1 MLKINTLLVIFV
13 PRCIFFIKKEVLFN
27 ISYNNYIEGNKK
39 GRYMKNIRKY
49 IYIITIIIFIIFC
62 IMVIIRK
69 RELKDNN
76 INYTVNKEDIIVN
89 NDKINDEEEYIYV
102 DIKGEVINP
111 NVYKIKKGLRV
122 IDVINLAG
130 GLTEESDT
138 SNINLSKIV
147 TDEMVIVIKSK
158 NNEEVYIDSDVDI
171 NNNNNNNNNNQLI
184 DINTCTIDELL
195 TLPGIGESKA
205 NNIIEYRKKNKF
217 NTINDIM
224 NVSGISESLFNK
236 IKEYIKV

>member
-1 MLKINTLLVIFV
+1 
-13 PRCIFFIKKEVLFN
+13 
-27 ISYNNYIEGNKK
+27 
-39 GRYMKNIRKY
+39 MKNIRKY

-69 RELKDNN
+69 RELKDTNV
-76 INYTVNKEDIIVN
+76 NYKVNKEDIIVN

-158 NNEEVYIDSDVDI
+158 NNEKVYIDSDVDI
-171 NNNNNNNNNNQLI
+171 NNNNNQLI
-184 DINTCTIDELL
+184 NINTCTIDELL

>member
-1 MLKINTLLVIFV
+1 
-13 PRCIFFIKKEVLFN
+13 
-27 ISYNNYIEGNKK
+27 
-39 GRYMKNIRKY
+39 MKNIRKY

-76 INYTVNKEDIIVN
+76 VNYKVNKEDIIVN

-111 NVYKIKKGLRV
+111 NVYKIQKGLRV

-171 NNNNNNNNNNQLI
+171 NNNNQLI

-195 TLPGIGESKA
+195 TLPGIGKSKA

>member
-1 MLKINTLLVIFV
+1 
-13 PRCIFFIKKEVLFN
+13 
-27 ISYNNYIEGNKK
+27 
-39 GRYMKNIRKY
+39 MKNIRKY
-49 IYIITIIIFIIFC
+49 IYVITIIIFIIFC
-62 IMVIIRK
+62 VIIVFRK
-69 RELKDNN
+69 KELKDNN
-76 INYTVNKEDIIVN
+76 INYTVNKENILINNENEDI
-89 NDKINDEEEYIYV
+89 EEEYIYV

-111 NVYKIKKGLRV
+111 NVYKLKKGLRV

-158 NNEEVYIDSDVDI
+158 TEEKEYINSDI
-171 NNNNNNNNNNQLI
+171 ELSNNNYNNTLI
-184 DINTCTIDELL
+184 NINSCTINELL
-195 TLPGIGESKA
+195 TLPGIGEVKA

-217 NTINDIM
+217 NTIKDIM
-224 NVSGISESLFNK
+224 NVSGISESLFKK

>member
-1 MLKINTLLVIFV
+1 
-13 PRCIFFIKKEVLFN
+13 
-27 ISYNNYIEGNKK
+27 
-39 GRYMKNIRKY
+39 MKNIRKY

-62 IMVIIRK
+62 VVVIIRK

-76 INYTVNKEDIIVN
+76 INYTVNKEEDIIN
-89 NDKINDEEEYIYV
+89 KDNEDNEEEYIYV

-171 NNNNNNNNNNQLI
+171 NNNNNNQLI
-184 DINTCTIDELL
+184 DINTCTISELL

>member
-1 MLKINTLLVIFV
+1 
-13 PRCIFFIKKEVLFN
+13 
-27 ISYNNYIEGNKK
+27 
-39 GRYMKNIRKY
+39 MKNIRKY

-76 INYTVNKEDIIVN
+76 VNYKVNKEDIIVN

-111 NVYKIKKGLRV
+111 NVYKIQKGLRV

-171 NNNNNNNNNNQLI
+171 NNNNNNNKLI

>member
-1 MLKINTLLVIFV
+1 
-13 PRCIFFIKKEVLFN
+13 
-27 ISYNNYIEGNKK
+27 
-39 GRYMKNIRKY
+39 MKNIRKY

-76 INYTVNKEDIIVN
+76 VNYTVNKEEDIIN
-89 NDKINDEEEYIYV
+89 KDNEDNEEEYIYV

-111 NVYKIKKGLRV
+111 NVYKIQKGLRV

-158 NNEEVYIDSDVDI
+158 NNEKVYIDSDVDI
-171 NNNNNNNNNNQLI
+171 NNNNQLI

-195 TLPGIGESKA
+195 TLPGIGKSKA

>member
-1 MLKINTLLVIFV
+1 
-13 PRCIFFIKKEVLFN
+13 
-27 ISYNNYIEGNKK
+27 
-39 GRYMKNIRKY
+39 MKNIRKY

-62 IMVIIRK
+62 VMVIIRK

-89 NDKINDEEEYIYV
+89 NEKEDNEEEYIYV

-111 NVYKIKKGLRV
+111 NVYKVKKGLRV

-171 NNNNNNNNNNQLI
+171 NNNNQLI
-184 DINTCTIDELL
+184 DINTCTINELL

-224 NVSGISESLFNK
+224 NVSGISEPLFNK

>member
-1 MLKINTLLVIFV
+1 
-13 PRCIFFIKKEVLFN
+13 
-27 ISYNNYIEGNKK
+27 
-39 GRYMKNIRKY
+39 MKNIRKY

-76 INYTVNKEDIIVN
+76 VNYKVNKEKDIIVN

-171 NNNNNNNNNNQLI
+171 NNNNNNNQLI

>member
-1 MLKINTLLVIFV
+1 
-13 PRCIFFIKKEVLFN
+13 
-27 ISYNNYIEGNKK
+27 
-39 GRYMKNIRKY
+39 MKNIRKY

-69 RELKDNN
+69 KELKDNN
-76 INYTVNKEDIIVN
+76 INYTVNKEEDIIN
-89 NDKINDEEEYIYV
+89 KDNEDNEEEYIYV

-111 NVYKIKKGLRV
+111 NVYKIEKGLRV

-171 NNNNNNNNNNQLI
+171 NNNNNNQLI

>member
-1 MLKINTLLVIFV
+1 
-13 PRCIFFIKKEVLFN
+13 
-27 ISYNNYIEGNKK
+27 
-39 GRYMKNIRKY
+39 MKNIRKY

-76 INYTVNKEDIIVN
+76 INYTVNKEEDIIN
-89 NDKINDEEEYIYV
+89 KDNEDNEEEYIYV

-111 NVYKIKKGLRV
+111 NVYKIQKGLRV

-171 NNNNNNNNNNQLI
+171 NNNNQLI

>member
-1 MLKINTLLVIFV
+1 
-13 PRCIFFIKKEVLFN
+13 
-27 ISYNNYIEGNKK
+27 
-39 GRYMKNIRKY
+39 MKNIRKY

-62 IMVIIRK
+62 VMVIIRK

-76 INYTVNKEDIIVN
+76 INYTVNKEEDIIN
-89 NDKINDEEEYIYV
+89 KDNEEEYIYV

-171 NNNNNNNNNNQLI
+171 NNNNNNNQLI

-195 TLPGIGESKA
+195 TLPGIGKSKA

>member
-1 MLKINTLLVIFV
+1 
-13 PRCIFFIKKEVLFN
+13 
-27 ISYNNYIEGNKK
+27 
-39 GRYMKNIRKY
+39 MKNIRKY

-76 INYTVNKEDIIVN
+76 INYTVNKEEDIIVN
-89 NDKINDEEEYIYV
+89 NDKINELEEYIYV

-111 NVYKIKKGLRV
+111 NVYKIQKGLRV

-171 NNNNNNNNNNQLI
+171 NNNNQLI

-195 TLPGIGESKA
+195 TLPGIGKSKA

>member
-1 MLKINTLLVIFV
+1 
-13 PRCIFFIKKEVLFN
+13 
-27 ISYNNYIEGNKK
+27 
-39 GRYMKNIRKY
+39 MKNIRKY

-76 INYTVNKEDIIVN
+76 INYTVNKENIIVN

-138 SNINLSKIV
+138 SNINLSKIA

-171 NNNNNNNNNNQLI
+171 NNNNNNNQLI

>member
-1 MLKINTLLVIFV
+1 
-13 PRCIFFIKKEVLFN
+13 
-27 ISYNNYIEGNKK
+27 
-39 GRYMKNIRKY
+39 MKNIRKY
-49 IYIITIIIFIIFC
+49 IYIITIIICIIFC

-76 INYTVNKEDIIVN
+76 INYTVNKENIIVN

-171 NNNNNNNNNNQLI
+171 NNNNQLI

>member
-1 MLKINTLLVIFV
+1 
-13 PRCIFFIKKEVLFN
+13 
-27 ISYNNYIEGNKK
+27 
-39 GRYMKNIRKY
+39 MKNIRKY

-76 INYTVNKEDIIVN
+76 INYTVNKEEDIIN
-89 NDKINDEEEYIYV
+89 KDNEEEYIYV

-171 NNNNNNNNNNQLI
+171 NNNNQLI

>member
-1 MLKINTLLVIFV
+1 
-13 PRCIFFIKKEVLFN
+13 
-27 ISYNNYIEGNKK
+27 
-39 GRYMKNIRKY
+39 MKNIRKY

-62 IMVIIRK
+62 IMVLIRK

-76 INYTVNKEDIIVN
+76 VNYTVNKENIIVN

-171 NNNNNNNNNNQLI
+171 NNNNNNNNQLI

>member
-1 MLKINTLLVIFV
+1 
-13 PRCIFFIKKEVLFN
+13 
-27 ISYNNYIEGNKK
+27 
-39 GRYMKNIRKY
+39 MKNIRKY

-76 INYTVNKEDIIVN
+76 VNYKVNKEDIIVN

-111 NVYKIKKGLRV
+111 NVYKIEKGLRV

-171 NNNNNNNNNNQLI
+171 NNNNNNQLI

-195 TLPGIGESKA
+195 TLPGIGKSKA

>member
-1 MLKINTLLVIFV
+1 MRK
-13 PRCIFFIKKEVLFN
+13 
-27 ISYNNYIEGNKK
+27 
-39 GRYMKNIRKY
+39 IRKY
-49 IYIITIIIFIIFC
+49 IYVITIVIFAIFC
-62 IMVIIRK
+62 VMVIIRK
-69 RELKDNN
+69 NELKDNN
-76 INYTVNKEDIIVN
+76 INYIVNNEDIIVN
-89 NDKINDEEEYIYV
+89 NEKEDNEEEYIYV

-122 IDVINLAG
+122 IDVIDLAG

-158 NNEEVYIDSDVDI
+158 NNDDIYIDSDVDI
-171 NNNNNNNNNNQLI
+171 NNNNKLI
-184 DINTCTIDELL
+184 DINNCSIDELL
-195 TLPGIGESKA
+195 TLPGIGEAKA

-224 NVSGISESLFNK
+224 NVSGISELLFNK

>member
-1 MLKINTLLVIFV
+1 
-13 PRCIFFIKKEVLFN
+13 
-27 ISYNNYIEGNKK
+27 
-39 GRYMKNIRKY
+39 MKNIRKY

-76 INYTVNKEDIIVN
+76 INYTVNKEEDIIVN
-89 NDKINDEEEYIYV
+89 NDKINELEEYIYV

-111 NVYKIKKGLRV
+111 NVYKIQKGLRV

-171 NNNNNNNNNNQLI
+171 NNNNNNNNNQLI

>member
-1 MLKINTLLVIFV
+1 
-13 PRCIFFIKKEVLFN
+13 
-27 ISYNNYIEGNKK
+27 
-39 GRYMKNIRKY
+39 MKNIRKY

-62 IMVIIRK
+62 VMVIIRK

-76 INYTVNKEDIIVN
+76 INYTVNKEEDIIN
-89 NDKINDEEEYIYV
+89 KDNEDNEEEYIYV

-111 NVYKIKKGLRV
+111 NVYKIEKGLRV

-171 NNNNNNNNNNQLI
+171 NNNNNNQLI

>member
-1 MLKINTLLVIFV
+1 
-13 PRCIFFIKKEVLFN
+13 
-27 ISYNNYIEGNKK
+27 
-39 GRYMKNIRKY
+39 MKNIRKY

-69 RELKDNN
+69 RELKDND
-76 INYTVNKEDIIVN
+76 INYKVNKEDIIVN
-89 NDKINDEEEYIYV
+89 NDKINEEEEYIYV

-111 NVYKIKKGLRV
+111 NVYKIEKGLRV

-205 NNIIEYRKKNKF
+205 SNIIEYRKKNKF

>member
-1 MLKINTLLVIFV
+1 
-13 PRCIFFIKKEVLFN
+13 
-27 ISYNNYIEGNKK
+27 
-39 GRYMKNIRKY
+39 MKNIRKY

-76 INYTVNKEDIIVN
+76 VNYKVNKEDIIVN
-89 NDKINDEEEYIYV
+89 NDKINEEEYIYV

-171 NNNNNNNNNNQLI
+171 NNNNQLI

>member
-1 MLKINTLLVIFV
+1 MYKIAVFAHIFTN
-13 PRCIFFIKKEVLFN
+13 IK
-27 ISYNNYIEGNKK
+27 
-39 GRYMKNIRKY
+39 
-49 IYIITIIIFIIFC
+49 
-62 IMVIIRK
+62 
-69 RELKDNN
+69 
-76 INYTVNKEDIIVN
+76 VNKEDIIVN

-111 NVYKIKKGLRV
+111 NVYKIQKGLRV

-171 NNNNNNNNNNQLI
+171 NNNNQLI

-195 TLPGIGESKA
+195 TLPGIGKSKA

>member
-1 MLKINTLLVIFV
+1 
-13 PRCIFFIKKEVLFN
+13 
-27 ISYNNYIEGNKK
+27 
-39 GRYMKNIRKY
+39 MKNIRKY

-76 INYTVNKEDIIVN
+76 VNYKVNKEDIIVN

-111 NVYKIKKGLRV
+111 NVYKIQKGLRV

-171 NNNNNNNNNNQLI
+171 NNNNNNQLI

-195 TLPGIGESKA
+195 TLPGIGKSKA

>member
-1 MLKINTLLVIFV
+1 
-13 PRCIFFIKKEVLFN
+13 
-27 ISYNNYIEGNKK
+27 
-39 GRYMKNIRKY
+39 MKNIRKY

-69 RELKDNN
+69 KELKDNN
-76 INYTVNKEDIIVN
+76 INYTVNKEEDIIN
-89 NDKINDEEEYIYV
+89 KDNEDNEEEYIYV

-171 NNNNNNNNNNQLI
+171 NNNNNNQLI

>member
-1 MLKINTLLVIFV
+1 
-13 PRCIFFIKKEVLFN
+13 
-27 ISYNNYIEGNKK
+27 
-39 GRYMKNIRKY
+39 MKNIRKY

-76 INYTVNKEDIIVN
+76 VNYKVNKEDIIVN
-89 NDKINDEEEYIYV
+89 NDKINDEEECIYV

-171 NNNNNNNNNNQLI
+171 NNNNNNNKLI

>member
-1 MLKINTLLVIFV
+1 
-13 PRCIFFIKKEVLFN
+13 
-27 ISYNNYIEGNKK
+27 
-39 GRYMKNIRKY
+39 MKNIRKY

-76 INYTVNKEDIIVN
+76 INYTVNKEEDIIN
-89 NDKINDEEEYIYV
+89 KDNEDNEEEYIYV

-111 NVYKIKKGLRV
+111 NVYKIQKGLRV

-171 NNNNNNNNNNQLI
+171 NNNNQLI

-195 TLPGIGESKA
+195 TLPGIGKSKA

>member
-1 MLKINTLLVIFV
+1 
-13 PRCIFFIKKEVLFN
+13 
-27 ISYNNYIEGNKK
+27 
-39 GRYMKNIRKY
+39 MKNIRKY

-76 INYTVNKEDIIVN
+76 INYTVNKEEDIIN
-89 NDKINDEEEYIYV
+89 KDNEDNEEEYIYV

-171 NNNNNNNNNNQLI
+171 NNNNNNNNQLI

-195 TLPGIGESKA
+195 TLPGIGKSKA

>member
-1 MLKINTLLVIFV
+1 
-13 PRCIFFIKKEVLFN
+13 
-27 ISYNNYIEGNKK
+27 
-39 GRYMKNIRKY
+39 MKNIRKY

-62 IMVIIRK
+62 VMVIIRK

-76 INYTVNKEDIIVN
+76 INYTVNKEEDIIN
-89 NDKINDEEEYIYV
+89 KDNEEEYIYV

-171 NNNNNNNNNNQLI
+171 NNNNNNQLI

-195 TLPGIGESKA
+195 TLPGIGKSKA

>member
-1 MLKINTLLVIFV
+1 
-13 PRCIFFIKKEVLFN
+13 
-27 ISYNNYIEGNKK
+27 
-39 GRYMKNIRKY
+39 MKNIRKY

-76 INYTVNKEDIIVN
+76 VNYKVNKEDIIVN

-111 NVYKIKKGLRV
+111 NVYKIQKGLRV

-171 NNNNNNNNNNQLI
+171 NNNNNNNQLI

>member
-1 MLKINTLLVIFV
+1 
-13 PRCIFFIKKEVLFN
+13 
-27 ISYNNYIEGNKK
+27 
-39 GRYMKNIRKY
+39 MKNIRKY

-62 IMVIIRK
+62 VMVIIRK

-76 INYTVNKEDIIVN
+76 INYKVNKEDIIVN

-171 NNNNNNNNNNQLI
+171 NNNNNNQLI

-195 TLPGIGESKA
+195 TLPGIGKSKA

>member
-1 MLKINTLLVIFV
+1 
-13 PRCIFFIKKEVLFN
+13 
-27 ISYNNYIEGNKK
+27 
-39 GRYMKNIRKY
+39 MKNIRKY

-76 INYTVNKEDIIVN
+76 INYTVNKEEDIIVN
-89 NDKINDEEEYIYV
+89 NDKINELEEYIYV

-111 NVYKIKKGLRV
+111 NVYKIQKGLRV

-171 NNNNNNNNNNQLI
+171 NNNNNNNNNQLI

-205 NNIIEYRKKNKF
+205 SNIIEYRKKNKF

>member
-1 MLKINTLLVIFV
+1 
-13 PRCIFFIKKEVLFN
+13 
-27 ISYNNYIEGNKK
+27 
-39 GRYMKNIRKY
+39 MKNIRKY

-62 IMVIIRK
+62 VMVIIRK

-76 INYTVNKEDIIVN
+76 INYTVNKEEDIIN
-89 NDKINDEEEYIYV
+89 KDNEDNEEEYIYV

-171 NNNNNNNNNNQLI
+171 NNNNNNQLI

>member
-1 MLKINTLLVIFV
+1 
-13 PRCIFFIKKEVLFN
+13 
-27 ISYNNYIEGNKK
+27 
-39 GRYMKNIRKY
+39 MKNIRKY

-76 INYTVNKEDIIVN
+76 VNYKVNKEDIIVN
-89 NDKINDEEEYIYV
+89 NDKINDEEECIYV

-111 NVYKIKKGLRV
+111 SVYKIKKGLRV

-138 SNINLSKIV
+138 NNINLSKIV

-171 NNNNNNNNNNQLI
+171 NNNNNNNNQLI

>member
-1 MLKINTLLVIFV
+1 
-13 PRCIFFIKKEVLFN
+13 
-27 ISYNNYIEGNKK
+27 
-39 GRYMKNIRKY
+39 MKNIRKY

-76 INYTVNKEDIIVN
+76 VNYTVNKENIIVN

-171 NNNNNNNNNNQLI
+171 NNNNNNNNQLI

>member
-1 MLKINTLLVIFV
+1 
-13 PRCIFFIKKEVLFN
+13 
-27 ISYNNYIEGNKK
+27 
-39 GRYMKNIRKY
+39 MKNIRKY

-62 IMVIIRK
+62 VMVIIRK

-76 INYTVNKEDIIVN
+76 VNYKVNKEDIIVN
-89 NDKINDEEEYIYV
+89 NEKEDNEEEYIYV

-111 NVYKIKKGLRV
+111 NVYKIEKGLRV

-171 NNNNNNNNNNQLI
+171 NNNNNNQLI

-217 NTINDIM
+217 NTINDIV

>member
-1 MLKINTLLVIFV
+1 MLKINAFLVIFV
-13 PRCIFFIKKEVLFN
+13 PKCIFFIKKEVLFN
-27 ISYNNYIEGNKK
+27 IFYNNYIEGNEK

-89 NDKINDEEEYIYV
+89 NEKEDNEEEYIYV

-171 NNNNNNNNNNQLI
+171 NNNNNNQLI

-195 TLPGIGESKA
+195 TLPGIGKSKA

>member
-1 MLKINTLLVIFV
+1 
-13 PRCIFFIKKEVLFN
+13 
-27 ISYNNYIEGNKK
+27 
-39 GRYMKNIRKY
+39 MKNIRKY

-76 INYTVNKEDIIVN
+76 INYTVNKENIIVN

-171 NNNNNNNNNNQLI
+171 NNNNQLI

>member
-1 MLKINTLLVIFV
+1 MKDILKKSYKTIIFLICFSLILSYPV
-13 PRCIFFIKKEVLFN
+13 PYYIFTSGGITDLSKRFEVEN
-27 ISYNNYIEGNKK
+27 GYKQEGSYNLSYV
-39 GRYMKNIRKY
+39 
-49 IYIITIIIFIIFC
+49 T
-62 IMVIIRK
+62 
-69 RELKDNN
+69 ELNANVLTYLASYLVPSWDLVEQSD
-76 INYTVNKEDIIVN
+76 Y
-89 NDKINDEEEYIYV
+89 KINDEEECIYV

-111 NVYKIKKGLRV
+111 SVYKIKKGLRV

-138 SNINLSKIV
+138 NNINLSKIV

-171 NNNNNNNNNNQLI
+171 NNNNNNNNQLI